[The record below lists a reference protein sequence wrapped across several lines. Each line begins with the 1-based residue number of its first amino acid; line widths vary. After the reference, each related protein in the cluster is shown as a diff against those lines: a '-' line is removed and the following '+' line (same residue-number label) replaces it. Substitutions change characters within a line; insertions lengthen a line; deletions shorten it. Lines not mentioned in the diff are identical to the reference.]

1 MSGAKSSTAR
11 GRLRTPRRD
20 GARRTAIVRRATE
33 IFKSKGFAHTTIEDI
48 AEAVGVTREAIY
60 YYFRDKAEILIEII
74 KPESDYLVWGL
85 ERILSLDVCSRK
97 KLVMAVE
104 SHMMRFNPNYLEMA
118 IAVRELNGTTR
129 DPRIASLRLTWRR
142 YTTLWIRLI
151 EEGQSQGTLDR
162 GLEPRLVAFAILGM
176 LNSASS
182 WFDPSRGS
190 IAQLTDTFVRLVA
203 TGVLAEGVPAR
214 SDVYAGLRPPHAPDD
229 SETEPARDEAD
240 ADDVPDEDDLPD
252 DAEQAE
258 RLPIAKA

>member
-1 MSGAKSSTAR
+1 MSPAKPRATR
-11 GRLRTPRRD
+11 TRLKPPRRD
-20 GARRTAIVRRATE
+20 GERRTAIVRRATE
-33 IFKSKGFAHTTIEDI
+33 IFKAKGFAHTTIEDI

-85 ERILSLDVCSRK
+85 ERILAHDVCSRE

-129 DPRIASLRLTWRR
+129 DPRISALRQTWRR
-142 YTTLWIRLI
+142 YTALWVSLI
-151 EEGQSQGTLDR
+151 EEGQRTGTLERD
-162 GLEPRLVAFAILGM
+162 LDPKLVAFAVLGM

-190 IAQLTDTFVRLVA
+190 SAELTRTFVRIAA
-203 TGVLAEGVPAR
+203 TGVLSDPNRAR
-214 SDVYAGLRPPHAPDD
+214 RDMDEAL
-229 SETEPARDEAD
+229 ARAEAD
-240 ADDVPDEDDLPD
+240 A
-252 DAEQAE
+252 
-258 RLPIAKA
+258 